1 MTGQDDITAIIAQ
14 LDALEAIAHAH
25 GWELLAYLISLARAE
40 AGIVQA
46 NINAQGD
53 LEPVPHEWEPAA
65 R

>member
-14 LDALEAIAHAH
+14 LAALETIAHAH

-40 AGIVQA
+40 AGIVQGSL
-46 NINAQGD
+46 NAQGN
-53 LEPVPHEWEPAA
+53 LEPLSQ